1 MNPVTRRTFLG
12 TSATAVLSASVGG
25 SVLAACSTTDTSH
38 ALPADVS
45 PMRRRYAFE
54 GAHQVGIVTP
64 AQESAIIVSFDV
76 VASDAPALQA
86 MFETLTKE
94 IRDLMSGLAVP
105 ALDPLKP
112 PTDNLIVGVDP
123 PAADL
128 TITVAVGASLF
139 DGRYGL
145 ADLKP
150 RQLIQ
155 MPEFPND
162 KPDVSRL
169 HGDLLIQ
176 ICATTPA
183 MCNHVLRRVM
193 RATRSS
199 LVLKWLLPGF
209 NTPNQLGP
217 GRASGRNLL
226 GFKDGT
232 ANPDSADEKSMN
244 DLVWIGPGTDE
255 PTWTVGGSYQ
265 VVRLIRNRVEFWDRT
280 PLRTQETIIG
290 RDKITGAPVGM
301 QNETDSPDFSL
312 DPGGSTFRLDGHI
325 RLANPRTPQTQR
337 NRILRRGFNYSA
349 GFDAAGQL
357 DQGLL
362 FVCFQRSLD
371 DGFVAVQ
378 KRLDGE
384 ALEEYI
390 TPFGGGYFFAVPG
403 VTRGAGNLA
412 DGLFARRGSG
422 A

>member
-1 MNPVTRRTFLG
+1 MNPVTRRTFLVR
-12 TSATAVLSASVGG
+12 SATTVLSASVGG
-25 SVLAACSTTDTSH
+25 SVLAACSTTETSQ

-45 PMRRRYAFE
+45 PIRHRYAFE

-64 AQESAIIVSFDV
+64 AQEHAIIVAFDV
-76 VASDAPALQA
+76 VVSDAPALQA

-94 IRDLMSGLAVP
+94 IRDLMAGLAAP
-105 ALDPLKP
+105 ALDPLEP
-112 PTDNLIVGVDP
+112 PADNLIVGVDP

-128 TITVAVGASLF
+128 TITAAVGASLF
-139 DGRYGL
+139 DDRYGL
-145 ADLKP
+145 VDLKP
-150 RQLIQ
+150 KQLIQ

-162 KPDVSRL
+162 KPDVTRL

-176 ICATTPA
+176 ICASTPA

-232 ANPDSADEKSMN
+232 ANPDSEDEPSMN
-244 DLVWIGPGTDE
+244 DLVWIGPGTHE
-255 PTWTVGGSYQ
+255 PMWTVGGSYQ

-290 RDKITGAPVGM
+290 REKNTGAPVGM

-312 DPGGSTFRLDGHI
+312 DPGGSTFGLHGHI

-337 NRILRRGFNYSA
+337 NRILRRGFNYST

-378 KRLDGE
+378 NRLDGE

-390 TPFGGGYFFAVPG
+390 TPFGGGYFFALPG
-403 VTRGAGNLA
+403 VTRGSDNLA
-412 DGLFARRGSG
+412 DGLFARPGSG